1 MNEIGF
7 TLEYFAT
14 SSMGGEYALMDNAGC
29 TWAVF
34 YDKDMA
40 EKVLKMAKDGLFS
53 AEMKK

>member
-1 MNEIGF
+1 MNEMGF
-7 TLEYFAT
+7 TLEYCSTSAT
-14 SSMGGEYALMDNAGC
+14 GGEYALMDNDGC

>member
-1 MNEIGF
+1 MNEMGF
-7 TLEYFAT
+7 SLEYCSTSAT
-14 SSMGGEYALMDNAGC
+14 GGEYALMDNDGC